1 MPYGREAT
9 QQYVDSKGR
18 STDASILRAPRD
30 CDICDS
36 YNNAAP
42 WLIPP
47 IPPWNNVRHSQAIV
61 YTEAG
66 KPVRYRDNL
75 ILHADKFRNKSPTKL
90 KSQGLVSTIF

>member
-1 MPYGREAT
+1 M
-9 QQYVDSKGR
+9 QYVDSKGR
-18 STDASILRAPRD
+18 STDASILRPPRD
-30 CDICDS
+30 CDIGRSAIGDS

-47 IPPWNNVRHSQAIV
+47 KPPWHNVRHSQAIV
-61 YTEAG
+61 YIEAG

-90 KSQGLVSTIF
+90 KSQGLVSTVF